1 MHYVISEKN
10 INLQQRRHQRRHS
23 LLLMLSCAVCVQL
36 PLDFRVAAAADAAAR
51 ERVNPVGD
59 DQSSASAPA
68 NDDKFAVS
76 CTAAAAAAAS
86 ML

>member
-10 INLQQRRHQRRHS
+10 INLQQRQRRHS
-23 LLLMLSCAVCVQL
+23 LLLSCAVCVQL
-36 PLDFRVAAAADAAAR
+36 PLDFRVAADADAAAR

-76 CTAAAAAAAS
+76 CTAS

>member
-10 INLQQRRHQRRHS
+10 INLQQQRHS
-23 LLLMLSCAVCVQL
+23 LLLMLSAVCVQL
-36 PLDFRVAAAADAAAR
+36 PLDFRVAADADAAAR

-68 NDDKFAVS
+68 NDDKFAAS
-76 CTAAAAAAAS
+76 CTAAAAAAS

>member
-1 MHYVISEKN
+1 M
-10 INLQQRRHQRRHS
+10 
-23 LLLMLSCAVCVQL
+23 CVQL
-36 PLDFRVAAAADAAAR
+36 PLDFRVAADADAAAR

-76 CTAAAAAAAS
+76 CTAS